1 MASVETEKS
10 KNVLTLT
17 KKTKLKL
24 SEQIRMATKMS
35 SPASVLSLPTT
46 LASKSKKKSH
56 VFNHISENAKE
67 TASQKLN
74 LTELT
79 PATNQTKDAKET
91 KKKQLQAVFLNK
103 TSSNDAKV
111 NVKSVTS
118 DSKESFWSEDT
129 GKHKDWREND
139 SREAKITLQ
148 DVRTALGR
156 VKQNGHREFIV
167 EKSATEDLQSESR
180 TQNQVS
186 LVTAVQSV
194 SGVTPK
200 SEKREVVLLKSE
212 DFMGKPTK
220 IQNLDCAFSQR
231 ADSLSEGLKMDHH
244 TMGLASLSTP
254 ARLFL
259 ETEIPATGFRSHLV
273 PVLRQ
278 TVERNKSVL
287 EKRKMMDVGKQ
298 TTADLKNNG
307 ARTQQP
313 LGQVTLREL
322 PHWLSSRRPRRPR
335 DVLEL
340 AQRGWQWYQRRY
352 IDVKQGGVGGVA
364 MLLVG
369 YCILSYIC
377 SYPRLKRDRWRKY
390 H

>member
-1 MASVETEKS
+1 MSSEVCPFCGKAFKRLKSHLPHCKAAARDKEPPLHHEESAASSSSEPDKSKPTVKRGKPVQMASVETEKS

-24 SEQIRMATKMS
+24 SEQIIMATKMS

-200 SEKREVVLLKSE
+200 SEKREVVLSKRPSE
-212 DFMGKPTK
+212 AENVTK
-220 IQNLDCAFSQR
+220 IC
-231 ADSLSEGLKMDHH
+231 
-244 TMGLASLSTP
+244 
-254 ARLFL
+254 
-259 ETEIPATGFRSHLV
+259 
-273 PVLRQ
+273 
-278 TVERNKSVL
+278 
-287 EKRKMMDVGKQ
+287 
-298 TTADLKNNG
+298 
-307 ARTQQP
+307 
-313 LGQVTLREL
+313 
-322 PHWLSSRRPRRPR
+322 
-335 DVLEL
+335 
-340 AQRGWQWYQRRY
+340 
-352 IDVKQGGVGGVA
+352 
-364 MLLVG
+364 
-369 YCILSYIC
+369 
-377 SYPRLKRDRWRKY
+377 
-390 H
+390 